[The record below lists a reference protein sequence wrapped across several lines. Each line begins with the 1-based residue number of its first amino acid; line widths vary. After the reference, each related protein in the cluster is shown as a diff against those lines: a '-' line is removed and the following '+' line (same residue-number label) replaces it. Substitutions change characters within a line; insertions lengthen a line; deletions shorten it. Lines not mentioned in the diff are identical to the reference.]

1 MEYKILD
8 ELKNWF
14 PAQTADEL
22 ENLETSLREEGCR
35 DPIVVWNRDVDIVI
49 IDGMTRYP
57 ICEKYG
63 IEFSTIEKQFD
74 NIEQVKAWMCR
85 NQLGRRNLSN
95 SQKAYFGARDL
106 WDEES
111 KISHDAIV
119 EGGKVGGTRK
129 NQPSTSEETKK
140 SKPATPVSYPSKPK
154 VPVGETRERIAK
166 IANVGIQTVQGAKN
180 VIERGSQKLNDAV
193 RDGIIEVKPANDLS
207 NLPKEVQNI
216 IVDMVVSGEAKNA
229 REATREYFANVPE
242 DEVNEILEAETDV
255 YRRRDFE
262 KSIDMAQRGAKILEE
277 AALESAANED
287 SDTVKEYR
295 ELMGQIDILERLIE
309 AKICCG
315 SVSLESFVCPECG
328 KSVKEILANLTKR
341 YEEIKP

>member
-14 PAQTADEL
+14 PVQTSDEL
-22 ENLETSLREEGCR
+22 ENLEESLVEEGCR
-35 DPIVVWNRDVDIVI
+35 DPIVIWNRDVDIVI

-57 ICEKYG
+57 ICKKHG

-85 NQLGRRNLSN
+85 NQLGRRNLSA
-95 SQKAYFGARDL
+95 SQKAYFATRDL
-106 WDEES
+106 WDEEIEIS
-111 KISHDAIV
+111 KNAKI
-119 EGGKVGGTRK
+119 EGNRIGGTGGYEK
-129 NQPSTSEETKK
+129 TKESKSVTPGSHTSI
-140 SKPATPVSYPSKPK
+140 PK
-154 VPVGETRERIAK
+154 VSVGKTRERIAK
-166 IANVGIQTVQGAKN
+166 IADVGIQTVQRSKN
-180 VIERGSQKLNDAV
+180 VIDRGSQKLNDAV
-193 RDGIIEVKPANDLS
+193 KDGYIEVKPANELS

-242 DEVNEILEAETDV
+242 DEVKEILEAETDIH
-255 YRRRDFE
+255 RKRDFE
-262 KSIDMAQRGAKILEE
+262 KSVDMAQRGAKILEE
-277 AALESAANED
+277 AALESATKED
-287 SDTVKEYR
+287 SDIVKEYR
-295 ELMGQIDILERLIE
+295 ELMSQIDILERLIE

-315 SVSLESFVCPECG
+315 NMSLESFVCPECG
-328 KSVKEILANLTKR
+328 KSVKEILASLTER

>member
-85 NQLGRRNLSN
+85 NQLGRRNLSE
-95 SQKAYFGARDL
+95 SQKAYFATRDL

-111 KISHDAIV
+111 KKSHDAIV
-119 EGGKVGGTRK
+119 ESGGDRK
-129 NQPSTSEETKK
+129 SDEYKK
-140 SKPATPVSYPSKPK
+140 SVVAPVPHPVTSK
-154 VPVGETRERIAK
+154 VSVGKTRERIAK
-166 IANVGIQTVQGAKN
+166 IADVGARTVQGAKN

-315 SVSLESFVCPECG
+315 SMSLESFVCPECG

>member
-35 DPIVVWNRDVDIVI
+35 DPIVVWNRGVDIVI

-85 NQLGRRNLSN
+85 NQLGRRNLSE
-95 SQKAYFGARDL
+95 SQKAYFATRDL

-111 KISHDAIV
+111 KKSHDAIV
-119 EGGKVGGTRK
+119 ESGGDRK
-129 NQPSTSEETKK
+129 SDEYKK
-140 SKPATPVSYPSKPK
+140 SVTAPGPYPVTSK
-154 VPVGETRERIAK
+154 VSVGETRERIAK
-166 IANVGIQTVQGAKN
+166 IADVGARTVQRAKN

>member
-1 MEYKILD
+1 MSSEMRSS
-8 ELKNWF
+8 
-14 PAQTADEL
+14 A
-22 ENLETSLREEGCR
+22 S
-35 DPIVVWNRDVDIVI
+35 WNRDVDIVI

-85 NQLGRRNLSN
+85 NQLGRRNLSE
-95 SQKAYFGARDL
+95 SQKAYFATRDL

-111 KISHDAIV
+111 KKSHDAIV
-119 EGGKVGGTRK
+119 ESGGDRK
-129 NQPSTSEETKK
+129 SDEYKK
-140 SKPATPVSYPSKPK
+140 SVTAPVPYPVTSK
-154 VPVGETRERIAK
+154 VSVGETRERIAK
-166 IANVGIQTVQGAKN
+166 IADVGARTVQGAKN

-193 RDGIIEVKPANDLS
+193 KDGIIEVKPANDLS

-229 REATREYFANVPE
+229 REATREYFANVTE
-242 DEVNEILEAETDV
+242 DEIKEILEAETDID
-255 YRRRDFE
+255 RRRDFE
-262 KSIDMAQRGAKILEE
+262 KSVDMAQRGAKILEE
-277 AALESAANED
+277 AALESATKED
-287 SDTVKEYR
+287 SDIVKEYR

-315 SVSLESFVCPECG
+315 SMSLESFVCPECG
-328 KSVKEILANLTKR
+328 KSVKEILASLTER

>member
-119 EGGKVGGTRK
+119 ESGGDRK
-129 NQPSTSEETKK
+129 SDEYKK
-140 SKPATPVSYPSKPK
+140 SVTTPVSYPVTSK
-154 VPVGETRERIAK
+154 VSVGETRERIAK

-315 SVSLESFVCPECG
+315 SMSLESFVCPECG

>member
-111 KISHDAIV
+111 KKSHDAIV
-119 EGGKVGGTRK
+119 ESGGDRK
-129 NQPSTSEETKK
+129 SDEYKK
-140 SKPATPVSYPSKPK
+140 SVTTPVSYPSKPK

-166 IANVGIQTVQGAKN
+166 IANVGARTVQGAKN